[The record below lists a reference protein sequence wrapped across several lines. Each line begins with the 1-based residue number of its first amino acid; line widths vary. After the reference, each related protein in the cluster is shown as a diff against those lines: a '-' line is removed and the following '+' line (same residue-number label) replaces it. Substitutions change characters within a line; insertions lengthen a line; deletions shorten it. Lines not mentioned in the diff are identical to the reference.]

1 MCFFSIQT
9 QETPLHYAARSG
21 NDDVMLEMVKHIGPN
36 HIQNAINRQAKVN
49 NLQTEKRVTSNTDAE
64 VNLNFSDHFIEIDI
78 MSLV

>member
-1 MCFFSIQT
+1 MFIFSIQT

-49 NLQTEKRVTSNTDAE
+49 NL
-64 VNLNFSDHFIEIDI
+64 
-78 MSLV
+78 